1 MIVDNLFNDILQG
14 KHGKNKGIGT
24 GMPKLDSI
32 TYGVQRR
39 WFTVI
44 GGDSGSGKSY
54 YTLYTAVYKPYCH
67 YLQCKRTNAPIPN
80 INFLLFSFEMSA
92 EVLLARLLSMHIYDT
107 YGRVISYSDILSFL
121 TPISEN
127 DYNLIVS
134 SREWLDELETLC
146 TIIDKP
152 VSANGLYGICK
163 DWSRKFGEYRDIN
176 EHREDYMPK
185 DSQQYLIVVVDHIKL
200 LSVDGNSTS
209 KQEIDKASNYLI
221 YFRNKCNFTVYVVQ
235 QLNRNF
241 KSMARRTE
249 ASGVYAG
256 IQLDDFSDSSG
267 TIQSAEVVL
276 AIFYPA
282 REKMSKCCGYKI
294 CNGLGEKGRIISV
307 LKNRCGV
314 ADKNVGT
321 VFHGEIGMWKE
332 LPKPEDIDNYEDLIS
347 LTQHTKN

>member
-1 MIVDNLFNDILQG
+1 MIVDSLFESILRG
-14 KHGKNKGIGT
+14 KEGKNKGIST
-24 GMPKLDSI
+24 GLPNLDSI
-32 TYGVQRR
+32 TYGVQKR

-54 YTLYTAVYKPYCH
+54 FTLYTSVYRPFCQ
-67 YLQCKRTNAPIPN
+67 YLLQKNTSTPLKLH
-80 INFLLFSFEMSA
+80 FLLFSFEMSA
-92 EVLLARLLSMHIYDT
+92 EVLLARLLSMHLYET
-107 YGRVISYSDILSFL
+107 YHAVISYSDILSFL
-121 TPISEN
+121 NPIS
-127 DYNLIVS
+127 DSAYNYIQES
-134 SREWLDELETLC
+134 KPWLEELESLC

-152 VSANGLYGICK
+152 VTADGLYAISKEWSKDFGKYELIC
-163 DWSRKFGEYRDIN
+163 
-176 EHREDYMPK
+176 EHKEDYIPN
-185 DSQQYLIVVVDHIKL
+185 DPQQNLIVVVDHIKL
-200 LSVDGNSTS
+200 LSTSNNSTP
-209 KQEIDKASNYLI
+209 KTEIDKASNYLI

-276 AIFYPA
+276 ALFYPA

-294 CNGLGEKGRIISV
+294 FKGLGEKGRIISV

-314 ADKNVGT
+314 ADKNIGVI
-321 VFHGEIGMWKE
+321 FHGENGLWEE
-332 LPKPEDIDNYEDLIS
+332 LPKPDDIEDYDSLIK
-347 LTQHTKN
+347 L